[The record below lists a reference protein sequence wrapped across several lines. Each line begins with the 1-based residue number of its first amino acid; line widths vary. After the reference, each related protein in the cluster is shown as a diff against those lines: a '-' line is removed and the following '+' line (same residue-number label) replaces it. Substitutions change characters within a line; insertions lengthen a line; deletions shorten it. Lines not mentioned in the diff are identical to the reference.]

1 MLIVRSWN
9 DLRNFG
15 IDCLTGEA
23 CGLSLRLLC
32 DLTDQ
37 GQRIVEK
44 ALDVKIQPPEAWNHG
59 DPPHVGCIMLPL
71 EMLTPLTIFALLE
84 GGCKEV
90 FCEGDTLF
98 GIEQDDTEEY
108 LALLH
113 KGHPNMRRYAY
124 SGTAGSRNVH
134 VMTGRTI

>member
-9 DLRNFG
+9 DLKNFG

-23 CGLSLRLLC
+23 CGLSMRLLC
-32 DLTDQ
+32 DLTER

-44 ALDVKIQPPEAWNHG
+44 LFDVKIQPPEAWNNG
-59 DPPHVGCIMLPL
+59 DPPHVGCVMLPL
-71 EMLTPLTIFALLE
+71 EMFMPLAIFSLLE
-84 GGCKEV
+84 VGCKEV
-90 FCEGDTLF
+90 FRDGDVLF

-108 LALLH
+108 LALFH
-113 KGHPNMRRYAY
+113 KGHPHLRRYAY

-134 VMTGRTI
+134 VMSGRTI